1 MVSLVSELFN
11 KNNTLRLIP
20 REPRENLGS
29 LFYLRRR
36 IMKYALAR
44 IQVLKNRI
52 PETAM
57 VYIIGN
63 KEIPIPL
70 ELLVEHGYE
79 ISCSFEQG
87 GSTYLIL
94 ADDN

>member
-1 MVSLVSELFN
+1 MVSLVIESLN

-20 REPRENLGS
+20 RESRENLGS
-29 LFYLRRR
+29 FFILGD

-57 VYIIGN
+57 VYVIGD
-63 KEIPIPL
+63 KEIAIPL
-70 ELLVEHGYE
+70 DLLAEHGYE